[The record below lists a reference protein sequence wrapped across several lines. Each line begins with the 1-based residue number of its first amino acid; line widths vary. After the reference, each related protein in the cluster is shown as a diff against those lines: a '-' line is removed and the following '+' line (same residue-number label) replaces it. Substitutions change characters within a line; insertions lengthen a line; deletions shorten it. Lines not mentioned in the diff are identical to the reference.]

1 MGKQSVLTKVVV
13 NARWSSMAGFTQNR
27 FYYVTYII
35 EFLFSANFASY
46 PIAVIKFKTS
56 VISLSP
62 ACKLS
67 QVVDIYGA
75 LWTAFNALSVLVL

>member
-35 EFLFSANFASY
+35 EFLFSASY